1 MKNKLIIMCLLGVMT
16 LGISACGDKNATD
29 EVQDTQISTEA
40 GTSTEAQS
48 AAVPETMA
56 QDTGSSILDAERVSD
71 REDYVGLEDLDID
84 EYVTLNDYKNM
95 KVTAYKPETTDEDIE
110 QYINSEMLTGYIT
123 DRKVE
128 NGDVVNID
136 YEGKKDGVAFDGG
149 TASGYDLEIGSG
161 SFIEGFEEGLIG
173 VMPGETVDLD
183 LAFPEGYREETLAGQ
198 PVVFTVTVNGIAES
212 MEYADAT
219 DADLARFG
227 LSYETKDALWKAAKA
242 EVEKNAEEVFETSKT
257 SAILNQVLSES
268 TIKSVPEYLVEEQ
281 MQGYEI
287 YMESMSQMY
296 YGMNFEQ
303 YLEQVEQK
311 TLADFEAE
319 IRPDCETM
327 VKQYLISEALAR
339 AEQLEITD
347 ELIREYAQQDIEGYD
362 GYTIDSYL
370 EEVGYT
376 TYRMFVLQEKL
387 VERLNEIITVE
398 PTSEQQDRRY
408 RNGRTGTG
416 R

>member
-1 MKNKLIIMCLLGVMT
+1 MCLLGVMT

-40 GTSTEAQS
+40 ETSTEAQS

-398 PTSEQQDRRY
+398 PTSEQ
-408 RNGRTGTG
+408 
-416 R
+416 

>member
-1 MKNKLIIMCLLGVMT
+1 MKKKIITICLLGVMVF
-16 LGISACGDKNATD
+16 GISACGGKNAA
-29 EVQDTQISTEA
+29 DTEQGTQAATEA
-40 GTSTEAQS
+40 GTSAEAESTAQTETTA
-48 AAVPETMA
+48 E
-56 QDTGSSILDAERVSD
+56 DTGSSILDAERVSD

-95 KVTAYKPETTDEDIE
+95 KVTAYKPEVTDEDIE
-110 QYINSEMLTGYIT
+110 QYINSEMLNGYIT

-136 YEGKKDGVAFDGG
+136 YVGKKDGVAFDGG
-149 TASGYDLEIGSG
+149 TARGSDLEIGSG

-173 VMPGETVDLD
+173 VMPGETVDLE
-183 LAFPEGYREETLAGQ
+183 LTFPEGYPEKTLAGQ

-219 DADLARFG
+219 DADLARLG
-227 LSYETKDALWKAAKA
+227 LPYETKDALWEAAKA
-242 EVEKNAEEVFETSKT
+242 EVEKNAEETFETSKT
-257 SAILNQVLSES
+257 SAILNQILSES
-268 TIKSVPEYLVEEQ
+268 TIKSIPEYLVEEQ
-281 MQGYEI
+281 IQGFEI

-303 YLEQVEQK
+303 YLEQTEQK
-311 TLADFEAE
+311 SLEDFEAE
-319 IRPDCETM
+319 LRPDCETT

-339 AEQLEITD
+339 AENLEITD
-347 ELIREYAQQDIEGYD
+347 ELIREYAQKDIEGYD
-362 GYTIDSYL
+362 GYTVDTYL
-370 EEVGYT
+370 DEVGYT

-398 PTSEQQDRRY
+398 PTSEQ
-408 RNGRTGTG
+408 
-416 R
+416 

>member
-1 MKNKLIIMCLLGVMT
+1 
-16 LGISACGDKNATD
+16 
-29 EVQDTQISTEA
+29 
-40 GTSTEAQS
+40 
-48 AAVPETMA
+48 
-56 QDTGSSILDAERVSD
+56 
-71 REDYVGLEDLDID
+71 
-84 EYVTLNDYKNM
+84 
-95 KVTAYKPETTDEDIE
+95 
-110 QYINSEMLTGYIT
+110 
-123 DRKVE
+123 
-128 NGDVVNID
+128 
-136 YEGKKDGVAFDGG
+136 
-149 TASGYDLEIGSG
+149 
-161 SFIEGFEEGLIG
+161 
-173 VMPGETVDLD
+173 
-183 LAFPEGYREETLAGQ
+183 
-198 PVVFTVTVNGIAES
+198 
-212 MEYADAT
+212 
-219 DADLARFG
+219 
-227 LSYETKDALWKAAKA
+227 
-242 EVEKNAEEVFETSKT
+242 
-257 SAILNQVLSES
+257 
-268 TIKSVPEYLVEEQ
+268 

-398 PTSEQQDRRY
+398 PTSEQ
-408 RNGRTGTG
+408 
-416 R
+416 

>member
-1 MKNKLIIMCLLGVMT
+1 MCLLGVMVF
-16 LGISACGDKNATD
+16 GISACGGKNATN
-29 EVQDTQISTEA
+29 EEQGTQAAAET
-40 GTSTEAQS
+40 GTSTEAES
-48 AAVPETMA
+48 TA
-56 QDTGSSILDAERVSD
+56 QTEITAEDTGSSILDAERVSD

-95 KVTAYKPETTDEDIE
+95 KVTAYKPEVTDEDIE
-110 QYINSEMLTGYIT
+110 QYINSEMLNGYIT

-136 YEGKKDGVAFDGG
+136 YVGKKDGVAFDGG
-149 TASGYDLEIGSG
+149 TASGSDLEIGSG

-173 VMPGETVDLD
+173 VMPGETVDLE
-183 LAFPEGYREETLAGQ
+183 LTFPEGYPEKTLAGQ

-219 DADLARFG
+219 DADLARLG
-227 LSYETKDALWKAAKA
+227 LPYETKDALWEAAKA
-242 EVEKNAEEVFETSKT
+242 EVEKNAEETFETSKT
-257 SAILNQVLSES
+257 SAILNQILSES

-281 MQGYEI
+281 IQGFET

-303 YLEQVEQK
+303 YLEQTEQK
-311 TLADFEAE
+311 SLEDFEAE
-319 IRPDCETM
+319 IRPDCETT

-339 AEQLEITD
+339 SENLEITD

-362 GYTIDSYL
+362 GYTVDTYL
-370 EEVGYT
+370 DEVGYT

-398 PTSEQQDRRY
+398 PTSEQ
-408 RNGRTGTG
+408 
-416 R
+416 

>member
-40 GTSTEAQS
+40 ETSTEAQS

-183 LAFPEGYREETLAGQ
+183 LAFPEGYREETLAGR

-398 PTSEQQDRRY
+398 PTSEQ
-408 RNGRTGTG
+408 
-416 R
+416 

>member
-398 PTSEQQDRRY
+398 PTSEQ
-408 RNGRTGTG
+408 
-416 R
+416 

>member
-1 MKNKLIIMCLLGVMT
+1 MKNKLIMMCLLGVMVF
-16 LGISACGDKNATD
+16 GISACGGKNAID
-29 EVQDTQISTEA
+29 EGQGTQAATEA
-40 GTSTEAQS
+40 GTSVEAESTAQTETTA
-48 AAVPETMA
+48 E
-56 QDTGSSILDAERVSD
+56 DTGSSILDAERVSD

-95 KVTAYKPETTDEDIE
+95 KVTAYKPEVTDEDIE
-110 QYINSEMLTGYIT
+110 QYINSEMLNGYIT

-136 YEGKKDGVAFDGG
+136 YVGKKDGVAFDGG
-149 TASGYDLEIGSG
+149 TASGSDLEIGSG

-173 VMPGETVDLD
+173 VMPGETVDLE
-183 LAFPEGYREETLAGQ
+183 LTFPEGYPEKTLAGQ

-219 DADLARFG
+219 DADLARLG
-227 LSYETKDALWKAAKA
+227 LPYETKDALWEAAKA
-242 EVEKNAEEVFETSKT
+242 EVEKNAEETFETSKT
-257 SAILNQVLSES
+257 SAILNQILSES

-281 MQGYEI
+281 IQGFET

-303 YLEQVEQK
+303 YLEQTEQK
-311 TLADFEAE
+311 SLEDFEAE
-319 IRPDCETM
+319 IRPDCETT

-339 AEQLEITD
+339 SENLEITD

-362 GYTIDSYL
+362 GYTVDTYL
-370 EEVGYT
+370 DEVGYT

-398 PTSEQQDRRY
+398 PTLEQ
-408 RNGRTGTG
+408 
-416 R
+416 

>member
-1 MKNKLIIMCLLGVMT
+1 MKNKLIMMCLLGMMVF
-16 LGISACGDKNATD
+16 GISACGGKNAA
-29 EVQDTQISTEA
+29 DTEQGTQAATEA
-40 GTSTEAQS
+40 GTSAEAESTVQTETTA
-48 AAVPETMA
+48 E
-56 QDTGSSILDAERVSD
+56 DTGSSILDAERVSD
-71 REDYVGLEDLDID
+71 REDYVGLQDLDID

-95 KVTAYKPETTDEDIE
+95 KVTAYKPEVTDEAIE
-110 QYINSEMLTGYIT
+110 QYVNSEMLNGYIT

-136 YEGKKDGVAFDGG
+136 YVGKKDGVAFDGG
-149 TASGYDLEIGSG
+149 TASGSDLEIGSG

-183 LAFPEGYREETLAGQ
+183 LTFPEGYREETLAGQ

-219 DADLARFG
+219 DADLARLG
-227 LSYETKDALWKAAKA
+227 LPYETKDALWEAAKA
-242 EVEKNAEEVFETSKT
+242 EVEKNAEETFETSKT
-257 SAILNQVLSES
+257 SAILNQILSES
-268 TIKSVPEYLVEEQ
+268 TIKSIPEYLVEEQ
-281 MQGYEI
+281 IQGFEI

-303 YLEQVEQK
+303 YLEQTEQK
-311 TLADFEAE
+311 SLEDFEAE
-319 IRPDCETM
+319 LRPDCETT

-339 AEQLEITD
+339 AENLEITD
-347 ELIREYAQQDIEGYD
+347 ELIREYAQKDIEGYD
-362 GYTIDSYL
+362 GYTVDTYL
-370 EEVGYT
+370 DEVGYT

-398 PTSEQQDRRY
+398 PTSEQ
-408 RNGRTGTG
+408 
-416 R
+416 

>member
-29 EVQDTQISTEA
+29 EAQGTQISTEA
-40 GTSTEAQS
+40 GTSTETQS
-48 AAVPETMA
+48 VAEPETTA
-56 QDTGSSILDAERVSD
+56 QDAGSSILDADRVSD

-95 KVTAYKPETTDEDIE
+95 KVTAYRPETTDEDIE

-149 TASGYDLEIGSG
+149 TASGAELEIGSG

-183 LAFPEGYREETLAGQ
+183 LTFPEGYREETLAGQ

-212 MEYADAT
+212 MEYANAT
-219 DADLARFG
+219 DADLARLG
-227 LSYETKDALWKAAKA
+227 LPYETKDALWKAAKA

-257 SAILNQVLSES
+257 SAILNQILSES

-281 MQGYEI
+281 IQGFEI
-287 YMESMSQMY
+287 YMETASRMR
-296 YGMNFEQ
+296 YGMAFEQ

-319 IRPDCETM
+319 IRPDCETT

-339 AEQLEITD
+339 AENLEITD
-347 ELIREYAQQDIEGYD
+347 ELIREYAQLDIAGYD
-362 GYTIDSYL
+362 GYTVDTYL
-370 EEVGYT
+370 DEVGYT

-387 VERLNEIITVE
+387 VERLNRIITVE
-398 PTSEQQDRRY
+398 PTSEQ
-408 RNGRTGTG
+408 
-416 R
+416 

>member
-1 MKNKLIIMCLLGVMT
+1 MKKKIIMMCLLGVMVF
-16 LGISACGDKNATD
+16 GISACGGKNATN
-29 EVQDTQISTEA
+29 EEQGTQAAAEA
-40 GTSTEAQS
+40 GTSAEAESTAQTETTAG
-48 AAVPETMA
+48 
-56 QDTGSSILDAERVSD
+56 DTGSSILDAERVSD

-95 KVTAYKPETTDEDIE
+95 KVTAYKPEVTDEDIE
-110 QYINSEMLTGYIT
+110 QYINSEMLNGYIT

-136 YEGKKDGVAFDGG
+136 YVGKKDGVAFDGG
-149 TASGYDLEIGSG
+149 TASGSDLEIGSG

-183 LAFPEGYREETLAGQ
+183 LTFPEGYREETLAGQ

-219 DADLARFG
+219 DADLARLG
-227 LSYETKDALWKAAKA
+227 LPYETKDALWEAAKA
-242 EVEKNAEEVFETSKT
+242 EVEKNAEETFETSKT
-257 SAILNQVLSES
+257 SAILNQILSES
-268 TIKSVPEYLVEEQ
+268 TIKSIPEYLVEEQ
-281 MQGYEI
+281 IQGFEI

-303 YLEQVEQK
+303 YLEQTEQK
-311 TLADFEAE
+311 SLEDFEAE
-319 IRPDCETM
+319 LRPDCETT

-339 AEQLEITD
+339 AENLEITD
-347 ELIREYAQQDIEGYD
+347 ELIREYAQKDIEGYD
-362 GYTIDSYL
+362 GYTVDTYL
-370 EEVGYT
+370 DEVGYT

-398 PTSEQQDRRY
+398 PTSEQ
-408 RNGRTGTG
+408 
-416 R
+416 

>member
-1 MKNKLIIMCLLGVMT
+1 MKKKIIMMCLLGVMVF
-16 LGISACGDKNATD
+16 GISACGGKNATD
-29 EVQDTQISTEA
+29 EEQGTQAAAEA
-40 GTSTEAQS
+40 GTSAEAESTAQTETTA
-48 AAVPETMA
+48 E
-56 QDTGSSILDAERVSD
+56 DTGSSILDAERVSD

-95 KVTAYKPETTDEDIE
+95 KVTAYKPEVTDEDIE
-110 QYINSEMLTGYIT
+110 QYINSEMLNGYIT

-136 YEGKKDGVAFDGG
+136 YVGKKDGVAFDGG
-149 TASGYDLEIGSG
+149 TASGSDLEIGSG

-173 VMPGETVDLD
+173 VMPGETVDLE
-183 LAFPEGYREETLAGQ
+183 LTFPEGYPEKTLAGQ

-219 DADLARFG
+219 DADLARLG
-227 LSYETKDALWKAAKA
+227 LPYETKDALWEAAKA
-242 EVEKNAEEVFETSKT
+242 EVEKNAEETFETSKT
-257 SAILNQVLSES
+257 SAILNQILSES

-281 MQGYEI
+281 IQGFEI

-296 YGMNFEQ
+296 YGMDFVT
-303 YLEQVEQK
+303 YLEQTEQRS
-311 TLADFEAE
+311 LEDFEAE
-319 IRPDCETM
+319 IRPDCETT

-339 AEQLEITD
+339 AENIAITD

-362 GYTIDSYL
+362 GYTVDTYL
-370 EEVGYT
+370 DEVGYT
-376 TYRMFVLQEKL
+376 TYRMFVLQDKL

-398 PTSEQQDRRY
+398 PTSEQ
-408 RNGRTGTG
+408 
-416 R
+416 

>member
-1 MKNKLIIMCLLGVMT
+1 MKNKLIMMCLLGVMVF
-16 LGISACGDKNATD
+16 GISACGGKNATN
-29 EVQDTQISTEA
+29 EEQGTQAAAET
-40 GTSTEAQS
+40 GTSTEAES
-48 AAVPETMA
+48 TA
-56 QDTGSSILDAERVSD
+56 QTEITAEDTGSSILDAERVSD

-95 KVTAYKPETTDEDIE
+95 KVSAYKPEVTDKDIE
-110 QYINSEMLTGYIT
+110 QYINSEMLSGYIT

-136 YEGKKDGVAFDGG
+136 YVGKKDGVAFDGG
-149 TASGYDLEIGSG
+149 TASGSDLEIGSG

-183 LAFPEGYREETLAGQ
+183 LTFPEGYPEKTLAGQ

-219 DADLARFG
+219 DADLARLG
-227 LSYETKDALWKAAKA
+227 LPYETKDALWEAAKA

-257 SAILNQVLSES
+257 SAILNQILSES

-281 MQGYEI
+281 IQGFEV
-287 YMESMSQMY
+287 YMESVSQMY
-296 YGMNFEQ
+296 YGVNFAQ
-303 YLEQVEQK
+303 YLEQTEQK
-311 TLADFEAE
+311 SLEDFEAE
-319 IRPDCETM
+319 IRPDCETT

-339 AEQLEITD
+339 AENLEITD
-347 ELIREYAQQDIEGYD
+347 ELIREYAQKDIEGYD
-362 GYTIDSYL
+362 GYTVDTYL
-370 EEVGYT
+370 DEVGYT

-398 PTSEQQDRRY
+398 PTSEQ
-408 RNGRTGTG
+408 
-416 R
+416 